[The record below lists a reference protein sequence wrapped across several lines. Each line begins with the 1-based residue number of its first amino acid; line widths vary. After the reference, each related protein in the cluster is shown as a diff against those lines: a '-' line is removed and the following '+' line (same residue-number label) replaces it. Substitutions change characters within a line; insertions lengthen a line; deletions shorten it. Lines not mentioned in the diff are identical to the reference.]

1 MIRRHASLLLI
12 TGALLGCKEQNAFVP
27 PPPPQVTAAT
37 PAVAPVTEYL
47 DATGSTVA
55 VSAIDLVARVP
66 GFLRS
71 IDYAD
76 GAVVRSGQR
85 LFQIEPD
92 QYRAKVQQSEAQVQQ
107 NQALLDRANSEL
119 ARQQRLIGQNATAQ
133 ADLERW
139 QSQRDQAQATL
150 AEAQAE
156 LALARINLGYTDVT
170 APFDGV
176 AGAHLVDV
184 GAMVGA
190 ATPTRLATLVQL
202 SPIHVNFSINERDLL
217 RVRRELGGTG
227 VQRPEQL
234 GANAPPVQIAL
245 AGETGFGIQGRLD
258 YIAPQLDPATGTLQL
273 RGLFPNTDQALL
285 PGLFVRVRLP
295 IRTRPD
301 ALMVPEVALG
311 SNQLGFYLLV
321 VNASSTIEQ
330 RQVVLGQRLG
340 TLRVIE
346 QGLKPEDQVVIS
358 GLQRA
363 IPGSRVTVQRGTIAP
378 PPPAPPPPPPS
389 PTPAAT
395 PAAATPAAPAAPAP
409 AAPAP
414 APAAPASPARPA
426 R

>member
-12 TGALLGCKEQNAFVP
+12 TGALLGCKEDNTFVP

-37 PAVAPVTEYL
+37 PAVAPATEYL
-47 DATGSTVA
+47 EATGSTVA
-55 VSAIDLVARVP
+55 VSVIDLVARVP

-92 QYRAKVQQSEAQVQQ
+92 QYRAKVQQAEAQVQQ

-150 AEAQAE
+150 GEAQAN

-176 AGAHLVDV
+176 AGAHMVDV
-184 GAMVGA
+184 GALVGA
-190 ATPTRLATLVQL
+190 STPTRLATLVQL
-202 SPIHVNFSINERDLL
+202 SPIHVNFSVNERDLL
-217 RVRRELGGTG
+217 RIRRELDGRGIR
-227 VQRPEQL
+227 RPDQL
-234 GANAPPVQIAL
+234 GDNAPPVQIAL
-245 AGETGFGIQGRLD
+245 AGDSQFRIGGRLD

-273 RGLFPNTDQALL
+273 RGLFANADQTLL
-285 PGLFVRVRLP
+285 PGLFVRVRVP

-301 ALMVPEVALG
+301 ALMVPEAALG
-311 SNQLGFYLLV
+311 SNQLGSYLMV
-321 VNASSTIEQ
+321 VGANSTIEQ
-330 RQVVLGQRLG
+330 RPVMLGQRIG

-346 QGLKPEDQVVIS
+346 EGLKPEDQVVIS

-363 IPGSRVTVQRGTIAP
+363 IPGARVTVQRGTIAP
-378 PPPAPPPPPPS
+378 PPAEPVTGTVANPV
-389 PTPAAT
+389 
-395 PAAATPAAPAAPAP
+395 PAAPS
-409 AAPAP
+409 APAP
-414 APAAPASPARPA
+414 APAAAPAR
-426 R
+426 

>member
-12 TGALLGCKEQNAFVP
+12 TGALLGCKEENTFVP
-27 PPPPQVTAAT
+27 PPPPQVVAAN
-37 PAVAPVTEYL
+37 PVVAPATEYL
-47 DATGSTVA
+47 EATGSTVA
-55 VSAIDLVARVP
+55 VSVIDLVARVP

-119 ARQQRLIGQNATAQ
+119 ARQQRLISQNATAQ

-150 AEAQAE
+150 AEAQAN

-176 AGAHLVDV
+176 AGAHMVDV

-190 ATPTRLATLVQL
+190 STPTRLATLVQL

-217 RVRRELGGTG
+217 RVRRELGGRG
-227 VQRPEQL
+227 IQRPDQL
-234 GANAPPVQIAL
+234 ADAGPPVQIAL
-245 AGETGFGIQGRLD
+245 AGDSSFGILGRLD
-258 YIAPQLDPATGTLQL
+258 YIAPQLDPSTGTLQL
-273 RGLFPNTDQALL
+273 RGLFANTDRALL
-285 PGLFVRVRLP
+285 PGFFVRVRVP

-301 ALMVPEVALG
+301 AMMVPETALG
-311 SNQLGFYLLV
+311 SNQLGSYLLV
-321 VNASSTIEQ
+321 VGGNSTIEQ
-330 RQVVLGQRLG
+330 RPVVLGQRIG

-346 QGLKPEDQVVIS
+346 EGLKPEDQVVIS

-378 PPPAPPPPPPS
+378 PPPNPVTATAANPGVSVTPA
-389 PTPAAT
+389 PAAT
-395 PAAATPAAPAAPAP
+395 PATPAQP
-409 AAPAP
+409 
-414 APAAPASPARPA
+414 SR
-426 R
+426 